1 MNVKKERRRKR
12 EILLE
17 IIIYSKA
24 YVHVAVSDE
33 KENQV
38 IYSIFDLVFHRKKS
52 FDSNKKLLRAGE
64 EKKAKKLFPTFAI
77 SSAVVF

>member
-38 IYSIFDLVFHRKKS
+38 IYSIFDLVSPKKS